1 MTSSFSWFYRIK
13 TSTRIETTNK
23 KLPVGAE
30 HVLDLHAMFDACRID
45 LVSRFSLFSRI
56 KTLTRNE
63 TRRIEHSFYSAP
75 PGHQKKKKRRRARGE
90 ERGLPR
96 GVARMKLASLLLLPP
111 APTIPLHKERATNK
125 KRPGIAV
132 HTLTQQ

>member
-1 MTSSFSWFYRIK
+1 MEARIHFGKTRCRNHTLHSMAGGHIGDATELPISMKSSFSWFYRIK

-63 TRRIEHSFYSAP
+63 TRRINHII
-75 PGHQKKKKRRRARGE
+75 KKG
-90 ERGLPR
+90 
-96 GVARMKLASLLLLPP
+96 
-111 APTIPLHKERATNK
+111 
-125 KRPGIAV
+125 
-132 HTLTQQ
+132 QQTRNGQALQSTH